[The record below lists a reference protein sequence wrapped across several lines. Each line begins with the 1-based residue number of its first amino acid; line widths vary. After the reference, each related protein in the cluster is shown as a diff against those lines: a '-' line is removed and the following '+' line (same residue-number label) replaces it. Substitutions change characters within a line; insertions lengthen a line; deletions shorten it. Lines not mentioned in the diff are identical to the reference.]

1 MPVTVRPDFVASW
14 TDSVLVRNFF
24 FHLRTVSEDTLFS
37 DSMHTL
43 GQRWVMVGPLALG
56 KQRWPNVRPT
66 SGNGWSITVGY
77 TTLAHCWAYVHLRH
91 SHSIANV
98 DWWHNIGPTLSQCC
112 KMFPYFTETMTLAQ
126 CVSIAIFLN
135 IYLKDFLVNN
145 IYIHKTLKHLICI
158 IEL

>member
-24 FHLRTVSEDTLFS
+24 FHLRTVSKDTLFS

-126 CVSIAIFLN
+126 CVSIAIFLK
-135 IYLKDFLVNN
+135 YLFKRFFGQ
-145 IYIHKTLKHLICI
+145 
-158 IEL
+158 

>member
-14 TDSVLVRNFF
+14 KDSVLVRNFF
-24 FHLRTVSEDTLFS
+24 FHLRTVSKDTLFS
-37 DSMHTL
+37 DSMHT
-43 GQRWVMVGPLALG
+43 LALG

-66 SGNGWSITVGY
+66 SGIDWSITVGY

-98 DWWHNIGPTLSQCC
+98 GWWHNIGPTLSQCC

-126 CVSIAIFLN
+126 HWPNVCQLPFFKYLFKNSFWSITYIYTKLWN
-135 IYLKDFLVNN
+135 IWYV
-145 IYIHKTLKHLICI
+145 
-158 IEL
+158 